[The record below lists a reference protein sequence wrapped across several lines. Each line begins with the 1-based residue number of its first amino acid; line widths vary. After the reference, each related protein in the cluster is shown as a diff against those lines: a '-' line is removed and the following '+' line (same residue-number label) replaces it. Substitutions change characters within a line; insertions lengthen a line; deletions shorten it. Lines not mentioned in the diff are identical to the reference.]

1 MSKQK
6 GWDFLGVCDSDE
18 LLVTLCPLATE
29 KQEETLEYGR
39 IINGQGLKKEE
50 QVFYSD
56 MKEWA
61 SNYRPSYK

>member
-18 LLVTLCPLATE
+18 LLVTLGPLATE

-39 IINGQGLKKEE
+39 IINGQDLKKEE
-50 QVFYSD
+50 
-56 MKEWA
+56 
-61 SNYRPSYK
+61 